1 MFRLGNSCTCYIEGG
16 ICIVSVD
23 FLDVRVANSLYRVGT
38 LPNGIKPLGQT
49 AFDQVGN
56 NDGAYIAPLRWR
68 GDNSKYGQI
77 MVLNSGEIVTFA
89 STIGT
94 YYYGQLIFPVTR
106 S

>member
-1 MFRLGNSCTCYIEGG
+1 MCYIDGV

-23 FLDVRVANSLYRVGT
+23 FLNVGVTNSSYRVGT

-49 AFDQVGN
+49 ASDQMGDNGV
-56 NDGAYIAPLRWR
+56 AYIAPLRWR
-68 GDNSKYGQI
+68 GDDSKYGQI
-77 MVLNSGEIVTFA
+77 VVLNSGEIVA
-89 STIGT
+89 YVNTIGA